1 MYRWNEGRTEA
12 DQLCNSFTAL
22 AIAGGWGGCVFR
34 ISLFVLLAH
43 SYRACVEDKLKI
55 VTLLL
60 NHNANVN
67 ALDHDWWSPL
77 HAAAAAG
84 AARICS
90 KLIASGADLTVIN
103 ADGDLAL
110 DVADDERTEGVI
122 ERAMDT
128 QGLLDKASQ

>member
-1 MYRWNEGRTEA
+1 MLFLVL
-12 DQLCNSFTAL
+12 LCF
-22 AIAGGWGGCVFR
+22 FF
-34 ISLFVLLAH
+34 SLFVLLAH